1 MEQVP
6 RNVYGVVNFQRLKK
20 MRQKPLL
27 HDAVIQLHD
36 VARLIEDQI
45 GPGLLS
51 EDIRSAADRLQNLLT
66 IPPADSQ
73 N

>member
-1 MEQVP
+1 
-6 RNVYGVVNFQRLKK
+6 

>member
-1 MEQVP
+1 
-6 RNVYGVVNFQRLKK
+6 

-45 GPGLLS
+45 GQGLLS
-51 EDIRSAADRLQNLLT
+51 QDIRSAADRLQNLLT
-66 IPPADSQ
+66 IPLADSQ